1 MDATLYLGNALGR
14 HSSLGVC
21 AEDKELP
28 KVMSPTLCRGW
39 MHPSPGVFKE
49 GSTKGA
55 KFFVVSLT
63 GRLPSLESAK
73 KVARRELNFSLH

>member
-1 MDATLYLGNALGR
+1 MDATLCLGNALGR

-21 AEDKELP
+21 TEDKELP
-28 KVMSPTLCRGW
+28 KVTSPTLCRGW

-55 KFFVVSLT
+55 KFFVV
-63 GRLPSLESAK
+63 GAP
-73 KVARRELNFSLH
+73 KVENWRFSLRRNSTIASPDGL